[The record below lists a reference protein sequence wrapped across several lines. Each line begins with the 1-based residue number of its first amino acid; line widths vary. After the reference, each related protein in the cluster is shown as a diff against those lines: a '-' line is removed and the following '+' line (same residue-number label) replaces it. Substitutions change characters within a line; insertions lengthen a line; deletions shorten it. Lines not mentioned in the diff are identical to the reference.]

1 MLKRKKG
8 NKTMKKTLATIM
20 MITMIFTSMPLSSEA
35 KTIHVKSITLTSVNV
50 EVGEKSAIIMHVK
63 PANAT
68 EKIQL
73 GIYTKLEFPAKVAY
87 KSKKYF
93 KNGEIIG
100 YATGTKAGTKT
111 TQLHFYI
118 YDGKKNR
125 PTLSSDL
132 TLNVTSPKGNFFD
145 DEDDEEW
152 DDEEWDDEDE
162 DWDYDDEDWDDEDED
177 WDYDDEDWDDEDED
191 WDYND
196 EDWDDEDYDDSDYED
211 EGDIEEEED
220 EEDQEPKIKVVC
232 IGNASIKS
240 LKAGKKNFT
249 IKVNKLSKNS
259 SNGYQIRYSLKKNMK
274 KSTIK
279 IISNSNCK
287 VSKKIKGLKKK
298 KKYYVQVRTIR
309 IADGHTYYSAWS
321 KTWTVKTK

>member
-1 MLKRKKG
+1 MV
-8 NKTMKKTLATIM
+8 
-20 MITMIFTSMPLSSEA
+20 IFSLMRCF

-73 GIYTKLEFPAKVAY
+73 GIYTNVEFPAKVAY

-145 DEDDEEW
+145 DEDDE
-152 DDEEWDDEDE
+152 
-162 DWDYDDEDWDDEDED
+162 
-177 WDYDDEDWDDEDED
+177 DWDDEDED

-220 EEDQEPKIKVVC
+220 EEDQETQIKVVC
-232 IGNASIKS
+232 LGNASIKS

-298 KKYYVQVRTIR
+298 KNYYVQVRTIR
-309 IADGHTYYSAWS
+309 IADGHIGMRMMMNIGTKKMMNAGTK
-321 KTWTVKTK
+321 KTMNTGMKKMSLLRMK